1 MPVFTQTCTVDDDSA
16 TWSLATCTCG
26 CLASGD
32 MMLYDSSSSAVAS
45 GSHSSLLRNNSD
57 EHADPAPMFIHI
69 DGVLHWSTCALY
81 TSALNGG
88 VSGNKTSIARLKQQQ
103 QLQHPMVGGLALL
116 RKPRTSALQPP
127 KWYNPFAPVR
137 LLPGRTAHLAAGSR
151 FQGKQKSGSSSYD
164 VMVDIKHVNLN
175 ESSLCGYLHIK
186 GLTEEY
192 PELTTFFDAE
202 IIGNAH
208 SFVTRKWDADVKVDK
223 EHWTLFKPFEPMC
236 DIFTQESFKYDFQD
250 KDVIFMRWKEH
261 FLVPDHRVEGIT
273 GASFAGFYYICYF
286 KSTGEIDGYYYHR
299 SSEKFQKLM
308 LRHVQDR
315 PTSHGSYEFR

>member
-1 MPVFTQTCTVDDDSA
+1 MPVFTQTCTIDDDPA
-16 TWSLATCTCG
+16 TLSLATCTCG
-26 CLASGD
+26 CLTSGD
-32 MMLYDSSSSAVAS
+32 LMLIDSSSSAVAS
-45 GSHSSLLRNNSD
+45 GSTSSLLRNSSD
-57 EHADPAPMFIHI
+57 EHAVSAPMFIHI

-81 TSALNGG
+81 TSALNGSTG
-88 VSGNKTSIARLKQQQ
+88 GNKNSITRLKQQQ
-103 QLQHPMVGGLALL
+103 QLQHPAVGGLALL
-116 RKPRTSALQPP
+116 RKPHTSALQPP
-127 KWYNPFAPVR
+127 KWHNPFEPVR
-137 LLPGRTAHLAAGSR
+137 LLPSRTAHLAAGSR

-164 VMVDIKHVNLN
+164 VMVDIKHVNLK

-202 IIGNAH
+202 IIGSAH